1 MKMAQQKK
9 LMKLKNI
16 ILNTKNRT
24 KLIILLRNN

>member
-16 ILNTKNRT
+16 ILNNKNRT

>member
-16 ILNTKNRT
+16 ILNIKNRT